1 MIDQKVKFIIEERL
15 NNYRKTR
22 KEWVLKI
29 SIDNNSAWAIQAWEK
44 KPCERTINDVKDIV
58 VRSFEIYHNH
68 LRIPRF
74 KIEVLPTLEEMR

>member
-15 NNYRKTR
+15 NNYRKTG

-29 SIDNNSAWAIQAWEK
+29 RIGNTSAWAIQAWEK
-44 KPCERTINDVKDIV
+44 KPCERTIDDVKDIV
-58 VRSFEIYHNH
+58 IRSFQIYHAN

-74 KIEVLPTLEEMR
+74 GIEVLPTLEGRC